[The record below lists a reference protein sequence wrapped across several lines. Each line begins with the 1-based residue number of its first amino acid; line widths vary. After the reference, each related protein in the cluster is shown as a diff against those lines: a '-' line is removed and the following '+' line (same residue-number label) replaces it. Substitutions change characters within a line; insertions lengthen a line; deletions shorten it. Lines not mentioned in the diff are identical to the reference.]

1 MTTRIKGKLAER
13 AKETGVVV
21 PIVTDYLRNREPE
34 FRRQDIIHPSE
45 MAKADWC
52 VVDTYNHIMHAGR
65 SREELKFTQE
75 NIFAEGN
82 AIHTKWQ
89 GWLQASGELWGD
101 WKCVICQESEYNA
114 SYRDVMDIYCQD
126 VNGTHRWE
134 YAEIPLHSDSHM
146 IAGHA
151 DGAVRDCL
159 IELKSVGLGTIRID
173 DPRLLN
179 KYHVE
184 SSSGKKVY
192 DLDGLWN
199 NIHRPV
205 PSHMRQGQIYLWLAR
220 EMGLPFT
227 KIQFV
232 YEFKPNQ
239 QVKEFSVSL
248 SEEIVNPLLEKALR
262 IKDAVLSG
270 TPPVCDL
277 EGCKSCLAR
286 AEPHRKIVRATASKS
301 LSDRRNRS

>member
-21 PIVTDYLRNREPE
+21 PIVTDYLRNREPG

-65 SREELKFTQE
+65 SREELKFSQE

-89 GWLQASGELWGD
+89 TWLQESGELWGN
-101 WKCVICQESEYNA
+101 WKCQACAYTFDNSLSPQYP
-114 SYRDVMDIYCQD
+114 CPQD
-126 VNGTHRWE
+126 HFLWE
-134 YAEIPLHSDSHM
+134 YTEIPLSSESHM

-286 AEPHRKIVRATASKS
+286 AESHRKIVRATASTS
-301 LSDRRNRS
+301 LSARRNRS